1 MATNATAE
9 QLRTLLA
16 SGMSKR
22 IRLGF
27 MMDSKSYTTEFDI
40 TSDETQLKVL
50 NPCIKIAYEHE
61 NSTTGLHPYTG
72 SLLANSAEKGCFTPT
87 LVRTDEFGPL
97 DVLQILKTKIA
108 LLFPMGGPLCITDVA
123 RKGDVFLSSFNIVR
137 GGNAVYEKY
146 GYESVFLSEVKGI
159 VHAAYWDQFFVKQYL
174 QKELVDFIK
183 FVNTAFHTHFLT
195 DLDPAMRLTDIMK
208 QFPIE
213 YEQSYYEHQKT
224 TIGGVVLPISD
235 LIVIRT
241 GNYRAFIRAHGSA
254 PVPSDIMEV
263 TEVGRNT
270 AWLFCLNPEKWLPS
284 DARMVF
290 TSLAVSSLS
299 ASSSRKRMRRT
310 RRRQSKRTHR

>member
-1 MATNATAE
+1 
-9 QLRTLLA
+9 
-16 SGMSKR
+16 
-22 IRLGF
+22 

-40 TSDETQLKVL
+40 TRDETQLKVL

-61 NSTTGLHPYTG
+61 NPSKGLHPYTG

-87 LVRTDEFGPL
+87 LVRTDTFGPL
-97 DVLQILKTKIA
+97 DLLQILKTKIA

-159 VHAAYWDQFFVKQYL
+159 VQAAYWEQFFVKQYL
-174 QKELVDFIK
+174 QKDLIDFIK
-183 FVNTAFHTHFLT
+183 FVNTTFGTHFLT
-195 DLDPAMRLTDIMK
+195 DLDPTMRLTDIMK
-208 QFPIE
+208 QFSIE
-213 YEQSYYEHQKT
+213 HEQAYYEHQKT
-224 TIGGVVLPISD
+224 TVGGVVLPISD

-290 TSLAVSSLS
+290 TSLVVSSLS